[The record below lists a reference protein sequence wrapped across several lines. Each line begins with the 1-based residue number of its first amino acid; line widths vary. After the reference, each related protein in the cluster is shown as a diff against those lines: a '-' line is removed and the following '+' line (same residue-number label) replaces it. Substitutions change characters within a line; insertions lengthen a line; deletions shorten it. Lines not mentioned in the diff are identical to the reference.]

1 MKNTIKTLYDIEAK
15 SLVKYSNKVY
25 KIKDKDDNNYCLK
38 YVDNAFNN
46 NLIEKINALNLDD
59 KFVVPLKTCIRTT
72 IAQKN
77 HEKFYITKWIDDDY
91 LESKDLKLKYY
102 LKQIAIMHSKTSYTL
117 NVTESYFS
125 EISMKLEEDIE
136 DVYQSY
142 EKIIYNLERKE
153 YKSPFEWYFI
163 NHFNIIVK
171 CLDNSRMHLENFKK
185 LVKNKETIRQV
196 INHLNF
202 SYDHVFLS
210 KDKIIGN
217 DKMKLMS
224 PVFEIKSLFDTI
236 NFGNLDISG
245 LFDEYLNIM
254 DFQDYEIEW
263 MLSLLFISKKFSL
276 VKDDMK
282 NLNSL
287 MQIMFRCNSVFE
299 FEKRFIKEKK

>member
-1 MKNTIKTLYDIEAK
+1 
-15 SLVKYSNKVY
+15 
-25 KIKDKDDNNYCLK
+25 
-38 YVDNAFNN
+38 
-46 NLIEKINALNLDD
+46 
-59 KFVVPLKTCIRTT
+59 
-72 IAQKN
+72 
-77 HEKFYITKWIDDDY
+77 
-91 LESKDLKLKYY
+91 
-102 LKQIAIMHSKTSYTL
+102 
-117 NVTESYFS
+117 
-125 EISMKLEEDIE
+125 
-136 DVYQSY
+136 
-142 EKIIYNLERKE
+142 
-153 YKSPFEWYFI
+153 
-163 NHFNIIVK
+163 
-171 CLDNSRMHLENFKK
+171 MHLENFKK

-282 NLNSL
+282 NLNTL